1 MGSRGT
7 SFIVLAGFVTS
18 LAVASIA
25 HAQQVPP
32 LGEIAL
38 KEQQR
43 RKDVKT
49 KSKVL
54 SNADLPKS
62 GSAPTPKT
70 LPEGTSAAK
79 PEATE
84 AQKPKAAEEERDEA
98 WWRSRVSQLRDELR
112 RNEIFAEALQ
122 TRVNSLTND
131 FASRD
136 DPYQR
141 ARIAD
146 DRQKALSEMDRVKTE
161 IESLKKKIGDLEEEA
176 RRAGVPPGWIR

>member
-1 MGSRGT
+1 MASRGIC
-7 SFIVLAGFVTS
+7 FVVLATFVTS
-18 LAVASIA
+18 LAAASMA
-25 HAQQVPP
+25 HAQQQVS

-43 RKDVKT
+43 RKDVKA

-62 GSAPTPKT
+62 SSAPTPKT
-70 LPEGTSAAK
+70 LPEATAAK
-79 PEATE
+79 PETPEQA
-84 AQKPKAAEEERDEA
+84 KPKSQEEERDEA
-98 WWRSRVSQLRDELR
+98 WWRSQMSQLRDELR

-141 ARIAD
+141 ARIAE
-146 DRQKALSEMDRVKTE
+146 DRQKALSEMDRVKNE
-161 IESLKKKIGDLEEEA
+161 IESQKKKIGDLEEQA
-176 RRAGVPPGWIR
+176 RRSGVPPGWLR